1 MHYSAIKRKIV
12 KRIDKLCCQPI
23 EVFVFHAVSDSFD
36 PALNKQVDWSSTTE
50 FKQRILSFH
59 SNSSTPSFRLTKHTI
74 VCTVTSHDKKSLPF
88 LPATTVSPPSFRYCH
103 SSNTNR
109 CPSRFSSTPN
119 IWMGQAFAQAMPQLQ
134 NTLPKMNYLHS
145 NPI

>member
-50 FKQRILSFH
+50 FKQRILSFKQQYTFISLDDAYRCLH
-59 SNSSTPSFRLTKHTI
+59 RDLTRQKKLAVLTCDETSMRDSVREKFEVGDRVVEYESN
-74 VCTVTSHDKKSLPF
+74 
-88 LPATTVSPPSFRYCH
+88 RYKTQRPVAF
-103 SSNTNR
+103 SN
-109 CPSRFSSTPN
+109 
-119 IWMGQAFAQAMPQLQ
+119 
-134 NTLPKMNYLHS
+134 
-145 NPI
+145 